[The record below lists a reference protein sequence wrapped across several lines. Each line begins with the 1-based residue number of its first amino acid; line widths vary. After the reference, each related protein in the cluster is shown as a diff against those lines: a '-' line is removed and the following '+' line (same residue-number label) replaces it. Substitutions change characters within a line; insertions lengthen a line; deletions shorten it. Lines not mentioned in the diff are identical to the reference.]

1 LTLPRKLPW
10 PTTEPIAPCVVLI
23 LAQTLFTLTCLLIHP
38 LPPLSPLMTS
48 NLYSSNNNINSN
60 KIATI
65 ITTCPHYSS
74 MPDLPLMI
82 FSRTRVPFST
92 RTSQCHLSDG
102 FSSMTS
108 GGDSWCYSSIR
119 TDNQHLQHVNDYN
132 VLPHEFPFD
141 ISHDSG
147 YSMGQ
152 CGLTDSSSSRLMGF
166 EDQTAMT
173 TGFDSVGV
181 VVVLISGLILA
192 NTFIV
197 HFLAGCR

>member
-1 LTLPRKLPW
+1 
-10 PTTEPIAPCVVLI
+10 
-23 LAQTLFTLTCLLIHP
+23 
-38 LPPLSPLMTS
+38 M
-48 NLYSSNNNINSN
+48 
-60 KIATI
+60 
-65 ITTCPHYSS
+65 
-74 MPDLPLMI
+74 
-82 FSRTRVPFST
+82 
-92 RTSQCHLSDG
+92 SDG

-108 GGDSWCYSSIR
+108 GGDSWCCSSIR